1 MRNRTLKRMHR
12 IRSVLE
18 LRQKDLTLV
27 LANIHDP
34 HNVSA
39 ILRSCDAFGVPLVH
53 LYYTN
58 EVFPKP
64 GGKSSASARK
74 WVDLERHDDAR
85 TMVRGLR
92 QKGYQIFCADLDK
105 NAVSISDCDFTKPTA
120 IVLGN
125 EHRGVDS
132 EILDLVPD
140 RVCIPMQGMIQSLNV
155 SVAAAVFLYEAW
167 RQRTAK
173 GMYAEPSFDPRTLEN
188 MIEDWSRR

>member
-1 MRNRTLKRMHR
+1 MHR

-18 LRQKDLTLV
+18 LRQKDLTLI

-58 EVFPKP
+58 EAFPKP

-74 WVDLERHDDAR
+74 WVDLERHDDANA
-85 TMVRGLR
+85 MVHGLR
-92 QKGYQIFCADLDK
+92 QKGFQIFCAGIDET
-105 NAVSISDCDFTKPTA
+105 AIPISECDFTRPSA
-120 IVLGN
+120 IVFGN

-132 EILDLVPD
+132 EIMELVPK
-140 RVCIPMQGMIQSLNV
+140 RIYIPMQGMIQSLNV

-167 RQRTAK
+167 RQRAAK
-173 GMYAEPSFDPRTLEN
+173 GMYADPSFDPQTLEA
-188 MIEDWSRR
+188 MVRDWCDR